1 MFRLL
6 QPFEYHEAAS
16 VQEAVELLA
25 RYGDRARVVAGGTD
39 LVISMKKRELAPEHV
54 IALGGIPGLD
64 RMEFDSATGMRLGP
78 LVTHATIA
86 RSPLVRQYWPLL
98 ATASNEVGTPAIR
111 TMGTIGG
118 NVCKSGP
125 SQDTPP
131 VLVALEAQL
140 QLIGPHGERVVPM
153 EGFCIGPF
161 CTILAPDELIT
172 QIRVPLLPPDGAGC
186 YKWVTKVT
194 ATDETLAGVA
204 AVLVVDGDG
213 VCRDV
218 RIGMGSVAPK
228 AMRARDAEEVLRG
241 QPVSA
246 ALIEEVARK
255 ASGECLPRSRA
266 DYRRHMVR
274 VLTRDA
280 LLELWTQL
288 GGPGSAGDPG
298 GDANRGRRP
307 APGCSCC
314 PDARPTTGGEV
325 AA

>member
-6 QPFEYHEAAS
+6 QPFEYHEVAS
-16 VQEAVELLA
+16 VQEAVELLV
-25 RYGDRARVVAGGTD
+25 RYGDRARLVAGGTD

-54 IALGGIPGLD
+54 IALTGIPGLD
-64 RMEFDSATGMRLGP
+64 RMEFDTATGLRLGP

-86 RSPLVRQYWPLL
+86 RSPIVRRHWPML

-131 VLVALEAQL
+131 VLVALEAEL
-140 QLIGPHGERVVPM
+140 QLIGPQGERVVPM

-172 QIRVPLLPPDGAGC
+172 QIRLPLLPVGGSGC

-204 AVLVVDGDG
+204 AVLVLDGDG

-228 AMRARDAEEVLRG
+228 AMRAHDAEEVLRG

-280 LLELWTQL
+280 LTELWQQL
-288 GGPGSAGDPG
+288 
-298 GDANRGRRP
+298 RG
-307 APGCSCC
+307 
-314 PDARPTTGGEV
+314 TV